1 MRQKIVYF
9 LRMKRL
15 EELIGRNGLNVDKQ
29 PCSSIM
35 NVIIGDILPT
45 YVNIYLK

>member
-1 MRQKIVYF
+1 MSQKIVY
-9 LRMKRL
+9 LSEMKRL
-15 EELIGRNGLNVDKQ
+15 EELIGRNELNVDKK